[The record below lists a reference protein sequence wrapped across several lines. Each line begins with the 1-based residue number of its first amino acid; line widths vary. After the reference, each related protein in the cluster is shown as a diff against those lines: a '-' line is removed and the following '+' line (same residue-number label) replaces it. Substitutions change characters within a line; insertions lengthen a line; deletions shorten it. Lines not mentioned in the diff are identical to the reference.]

1 MSERD
6 ARGPEEHDPEEHEHE
21 ETRTMKF
28 GVTVVPRVADWQLFV
43 DLERMGYDCAWAADS
58 QMLYSDAYAVLA
70 LAAANTSRIRLGTG
84 VSVAGVRL
92 APVTAH
98 SIATINQMAPG
109 RVFLGIGTGHTA
121 MRVMGKDPV
130 KAAAFREYLRV
141 LRALLHGEEV
151 DYDLG
156 TGKTD
161 IRFLHPDRGFIDVEN
176 PVPIY
181 VAADGPLALKSAGA
195 YGDGRVCSHNQTKAR
210 LQKSLETMQAG
221 AGAVGRTLPDN
232 FHTAALSYACVLQPG
247 ESMTSDRVIDEIG
260 PMAAATLHYWWEL
273 YQMNGDTSTV
283 AGRCRNL
290 WDEYLA
296 FTEKMELPLAKRY
309 QQVHL
314 GHCAFLPPEERRF
327 ITEDLIRSTGGLV
340 GTPDEIIAM
349 LREREAM
356 GLDEITL
363 LPAME
368 TARRNLGDFAE
379 KVIARY

>member
-1 MSERD
+1 
-6 ARGPEEHDPEEHEHE
+6 
-21 ETRTMKF
+21 MKF

-130 KAAAFREYLRV
+130 KAAAFRDYLRV

-161 IRFLHPDRGFIDVEN
+161 IRFLHPDQGFIDVAH

-221 AGAVGRTLPDN
+221 AAAVGRTLPEG

-296 FTEKMELPLAKRY
+296 FTERMELPLAKRY

-340 GTPDEIIAM
+340 GTPDEIIAL

-363 LPAME
+363 LPAMA

-379 KVIARY
+379 KVIAKY

>member
-1 MSERD
+1 
-6 ARGPEEHDPEEHEHE
+6 
-21 ETRTMKF
+21 MKF
-28 GVTVVPRVADWQLFV
+28 GVTVAPRISDWKLFA
-43 DLERMGYDCAWAADS
+43 DLESMGYDCAWAADS
-58 QMLYSDAYAVLA
+58 QMLYSDAYATLA

-98 SIATINQMAPG
+98 SIASINQLAPG

-130 KAAAFREYLRV
+130 KAKAFREYLRV

-151 DYDLG
+151 DYVLG
-156 TGKTD
+156 ESDARTE
-161 IRFLHPDRGFIDVEN
+161 IRFLHPDRGFIDVAH

-181 VAADGPLALKSAGA
+181 VAADGPLALKAAGA
-195 YGDGRVCSHNQTKAR
+195 YGDGRVCSHNQSRAR
-210 LQKSLETMQAG
+210 LQKSLETMQQG
-221 AGAVGRTLPDN
+221 AAAVGRTFPGD
-232 FHTAALSYACVLQPG
+232 FHTAALTYACVLQPG
-247 ESMTSDRVIDEIG
+247 ERMISDRVIDEIG

-273 YQMNGDTSTV
+273 YQKDGDTSTV
-283 AGRCRNL
+283 SQRCLNL

-296 FTEKMELPLAKRY
+296 FSERMPIPPAKRY
-309 QQVHL
+309 QEVHL
-314 GHCAFLPPEERRF
+314 GHCAFLPPQERRF
-327 ITEDLIRSTGGLV
+327 ITEDLVRATGGLV
-340 GTPDEIIAM
+340 GTPDEIIAS

-363 LPAME
+363 LPAMDQ
-368 TARRNLGDFAE
+368 ARRNLKDFAD

>member
-1 MSERD
+1 
-6 ARGPEEHDPEEHEHE
+6 
-21 ETRTMKF
+21 MKF
-28 GVTVVPRVADWQLFV
+28 GVIVVPRVSDWKLFV
-43 DLERMGYDCAWAADS
+43 DLETMGYDCAWAADS

-98 SIATINQMAPG
+98 SIATINKLAPG

-121 MRVMGKDPV
+121 MRVMGKDPM
-130 KAAAFREYLRV
+130 KAAQFREYLRV

-151 DYDLG
+151 DYALG
-156 TGKTD
+156 DGAQAGERTD
-161 IRFLHPDRGFIDVEN
+161 IRFLHPDQGFIDVDH

-181 VAADGPLALKSAGA
+181 VAADGPLALKAAGA
-195 YGDGRVCSHNQTKAR
+195 YGDGRVCSHNQTRAR
-210 LQKSLETMQAG
+210 LQKSLETMQQGAAG
-221 AGAVGRTLPDN
+221 VGRTLPDG
-232 FHTAALSYACVLQPG
+232 FHTAAHSYTCVLQPG
-247 ESMTSDRVIDEIG
+247 ESTTSDRVIDAI
-260 PMAAATLHYWWEL
+260 AAATLHYWWEL
-273 YQMNGDTSTV
+273 YQNDGDTSTV
-283 AGRCRNL
+283 AQRCRNL

-296 FTEKMELPLAKRY
+296 FTEKMEMPLAKRY

-356 GLDEITL
+356 GLNEITL
-363 LPAME
+363 LPAMAE
-368 TARRNLGDFAE
+368 ARRNLSDFAE

>member
-1 MSERD
+1 
-6 ARGPEEHDPEEHEHE
+6 
-21 ETRTMKF
+21 MKF
-28 GVTVVPRVADWQLFV
+28 GVTVVPRVSDWKLFV
-43 DLERMGYDCAWAADS
+43 DLEAMGYDAAWAADS

-98 SIATINQMAPG
+98 SIATINRLAPG

-121 MRVMGKDPV
+121 MRVMGRDPM

-151 DYDLG
+151 DYMLPGATDG
-156 TGKTD
+156 EEKTD
-161 IRFLHPDRGFIDVEN
+161 IRFLHPDMGFIDVAH

-181 VAADGPLALKSAGA
+181 VAADGPLALKTAGA
-195 YGDGRVCSHNQTKAR
+195 YGDGRVCSHNQTRAR
-210 LQKSLETMQAG
+210 LQKSLEVMRDG
-221 AGAVGRTLPDN
+221 ASAVGRVLPDD
-232 FHTAALSYACVLQPG
+232 FHTAALSYACVLKPG
-247 ESMTSDRVIDEIG
+247 ESMTPRHVPDRVIDEVG
-260 PMAAATLHYWWEL
+260 PMAAASLHYWWEL
-273 YQMNGDTSTV
+273 YQKDGDTSTV

-296 FTEKMELPLAKRY
+296 FTEKMETPPARRY

-314 GHCAFLPPEERRF
+314 GHCAFLPQEERRF
-327 ITEDLIRSTGGLV
+327 ITEDLIRATGGLV
-340 GTPDEIIAM
+340 GTPDEIVAM

-356 GLDEITL
+356 GLGEITL
-363 LPAME
+363 LPAMAE
-368 TARRNLGDFAE
+368 ARRNLGDFA
-379 KVIARY
+379 KQVIARY

>member
-1 MSERD
+1 
-6 ARGPEEHDPEEHEHE
+6 
-21 ETRTMKF
+21 MKF
-28 GVTVVPRVADWQLFV
+28 GVTVVPRVSDWQLFV
-43 DLERMGYDCAWAADS
+43 DLETMGYDAAWAADS

-98 SIATINQMAPG
+98 SIATINQLAPG

-130 KAAAFREYLRV
+130 KAGAFREYLRV

-151 DYDLG
+151 DYALG
-156 TGKTD
+156 DGAQAGERTD
-161 IRFLHPDRGFIDVEN
+161 IRFLHPDAGFIDVDH

-181 VAADGPLALKSAGA
+181 VAADGPLALKTAGA

-210 LQKSLETMQAG
+210 LQKSLEVMQAG
-221 AGAVGRTLPDN
+221 ATAVGRVLPND
-232 FHTAALSYACVLQPG
+232 FHTAALSYACVLKPG
-247 ESMTSDRVIDEIG
+247 ESMTADRVIDEIG

-273 YQMNGDTSTV
+273 YQKDGDTSTV

-296 FTEKMELPLAKRY
+296 FTEKMETPPAKRY

-314 GHCAFLPPEERRF
+314 GHCAFLPTEERRF

-356 GLDEITL
+356 GLNEITL
-363 LPAME
+363 LPAMAE
-368 TARRNLGDFAE
+368 ARRNLSDFAE

>member
-1 MSERD
+1 
-6 ARGPEEHDPEEHEHE
+6 
-21 ETRTMKF
+21 MKF
-28 GVTVVPRVADWQLFV
+28 GVTVVPRVSDWKLFV
-43 DLERMGYDCAWAADS
+43 DLETMGYDAAWAADL

-98 SIATINQMAPG
+98 SIATINKLAPG
-109 RVFLGIGTGHTA
+109 RTFLGIGTGHTA

-130 KAAAFREYLRV
+130 KAGAFREYLRV

-151 DYDLG
+151 DYALG
-156 TGKTD
+156 RTVSAATSASCIPTRASSTSPIRCRSTSPPTARWRSRRPAPTATGGCVRTT
-161 IRFLHPDRGFIDVEN
+161 RR
-176 PVPIY
+176 
-181 VAADGPLALKSAGA
+181 
-195 YGDGRVCSHNQTKAR
+195 KAR
-210 LQKSLETMQAG
+210 LQKSLEVMQQG
-221 AGAVGRTLPDN
+221 AAAVGRTLPGD
-232 FHTAALSYACVLQPG
+232 FHTAALSYACVLKPG

-273 YQMNGDTSTV
+273 YQKDGDTSTV

-296 FTEKMELPLAKRY
+296 FTEKMETPPAKRY

-356 GLDEITL
+356 GLNEITL
-363 LPAME
+363 LPAMDA
-368 TARRNLGDFAE
+368 ARRNLSDFAE
-379 KVIARY
+379 KVIAKY

>member
-1 MSERD
+1 M
-6 ARGPEEHDPEEHEHE
+6 E
-21 ETRTMKF
+21 ETKDRIMKF
-28 GVTVVPRVADWQLFV
+28 GVTVVPRVSDWKLFV
-43 DLERMGYDCAWAADS
+43 ELEAMGYDSVWAADS

-121 MRVMGKDPV
+121 MRVMGKDPI
-130 KAAAFREYLRV
+130 KAGPFREYLRV

-156 TGKTD
+156 GERND
-161 IRFLHPDRGFIDVEN
+161 IRFLHPDMGFIDVAR

-181 VAADGPLALKSAGA
+181 VAADGPLALKAAGA

-210 LQKSLETMQAG
+210 LQKSLDVMREGAAG
-221 AGAVGRTLPDN
+221 VGRELPND
-232 FHTAALSYACVLQPG
+232 FHTAALGYACVLEPG

-260 PMAAATLHYWWEL
+260 PMAGATLHYWWEL
-273 YQMNGDTSTV
+273 YQKDGDTSTV
-283 AGRCRNL
+283 AGRCRDL

-296 FTEKMELPLAKRY
+296 FTEKMETPLSRRY
-309 QQVHL
+309 QQVHY

-340 GTPDEIIAM
+340 GAPDEIIAM

-356 GLDEITL
+356 GLSEITL
-363 LPAME
+363 LPAMAS
-368 TARRNLGDFAE
+368 ARRNLRDFAE